1 MKKRRKMY
9 KKEPL
14 CIWRPA
20 LHLSAS
26 TQTNIPIAII
36 AEVFHLLAGSYLIL
50 LSVRSRIP
58 AIALRFPIRNQNL
71 YFTNILPL
79 VQKECLLV
87 FVSVKISPHFS
98 LSAVVSQCQLQGR
111 MSNRLKATRLD
122 CPFQGLF
129 HSLTSPAY
137 WRSLLWGSFTYTI
150 KEG

>member
-36 AEVFHLLAGSYLIL
+36 AGVFHLLAGSYLIL

-58 AIALRFPIRNQNL
+58 AIALRFQGNQNL
-71 YFTNILPL
+71 YFTNILSL
-79 VQKECLLV
+79 VQKECPLV
-87 FVSVKISPHFS
+87 FVSEKISPHFS
-98 LSAVVSQCQLQGR
+98 LSSVDSQCQLQGR
-111 MSNRLKATRLD
+111 MSNRVKATRLD